1 MATVRRWYMFLV
13 AAVSLQAVTWAV
25 IALFRNL
32 LTPGYQ
38 APVTATAFQI
48 AVVVVGLPIFLA
60 HWLWAQHLAE
70 RDPEERGTA
79 LRRLYLYG
87 MLAAFLGP
95 FVANAFDLMT
105 TLLWLILGQPEHPFA
120 YFEFSPTQAMVRDLV
135 ALVVLGLL
143 WFYHQRLLAADRQAI
158 PETDN
163 AASIRRLYIFGFSAT
178 GLIMTGIAS
187 INLLRWL
194 MFQFG
199 PGEAIGGRDDL
210 EFSVEMARLAAGL
223 PLWLIFWQWAQRLFN
238 GPSEAERAS
247 ALRKFYLYATIF
259 ITALAAVTNA
269 TFILAGIFRRALD
282 LPPMGDLRDS
292 LPIVIGAAVLW
303 AYHAAV
309 IWGDARVA
317 EEAPRQA
324 GIRRLYLYLIAA
336 IGLAALLV
344 GLSGDLSVLIRSL
357 AGAPFGSSLREQ
369 LAWFTAAMV
378 AGLPVWILPWRQAEL
393 GAEASGSAGAEERRS
408 IVRKIYLY
416 FYLFVATM
424 TVLSGV
430 VYIVYRLLSLVLG
443 ESSEGNLLSDLGQAI
458 AFSLIAGG
466 VWLYHGFVLRGD
478 GQLAKGEQAKR
489 LESLRVV
496 VVDGEEGGFGQAI
509 LKELQRELPGLTFET
524 VGLNPSAAAAMGGS
538 TAPNTLTA
546 QLAGAGLII
555 EPWNIA
561 LANGPASAEV
571 VRAINA
577 SPAPKL
583 LVPIRSEGWEWVGV
597 ERWSTEALVQQTL
610 SAVKQIAAGE
620 EVKPARPL
628 NAGAIIGIII
638 VVFLLL
644 IFLVGPVVTFF
655 ASTGLD

>member
-1 MATVRRWYMFLV
+1 MFLV

-60 HWLWAQHLAE
+60 HWLWAQRLAG
-70 RDPEERGTA
+70 RDPEERETA

-87 MLAAFLGP
+87 TLAAFLGP

-105 TLLWLILGQPEHPFA
+105 ALLWLILGQPERPFA
-120 YFEFSPTQAMVRDLV
+120 YYEFSPTQAIVRDLV

-143 WFYHQRLLAADRQAI
+143 WFYHQRLLAADRQAV

-163 AASIRRLYIFGFSAT
+163 AATIRRLYIFGFSAT
-178 GLIMTGIAS
+178 GLIMTGITS
-187 INLLRWL
+187 ISLLRWVML
-194 MFQFG
+194 QFG

-210 EFSVEMARLAAGL
+210 EFSVEMARLGAGL

-238 GPSEAERAS
+238 GPNEAERGS

-259 ITALAAVTNA
+259 IAALFAVTNA
-269 TFILAGIFRRALD
+269 AFILAGIFRRALD

-303 AYHAAV
+303 AYHTAI
-309 IWGDARVA
+309 IWRDARVA
-317 EEAPRQA
+317 GEAPRQA

-336 IGLAALLV
+336 IGLATLLI

-357 AGAPFGSSLREQ
+357 VGAPFGSSLREQ

-393 GAEASGSAGAEERRS
+393 GAEASGPAGAEERRS

-430 VYIVYRLLSLVLG
+430 VYIVYRLLSLILG
-443 ESSEGNLLSDLGQAI
+443 ESNEGNLLSDLGQAI
-458 AFSLIAGG
+458 AFSLIAAG

-478 GQLAKGEQAKR
+478 GQLAKHEQAKR
-489 LESLRVV
+489 LASLRVV
-496 VVDGEEGGFGQAI
+496 VVDGGEGGFGQAV
-509 LKELQRELPGLTFET
+509 LKELQRELPGLTFES
-524 VGLNPSAAAAMGGS
+524 VGLTPSAATATGGS
-538 TAPNTLTA
+538 TAPNTVAA

-555 EPWNIA
+555 EPWNST
-561 LANGPASAEV
+561 LTTGPAGAEV
-571 VRAINA
+571 ARAIST

-583 LVPIRSEGWEWVGV
+583 LVPVRSEGWEWVGV
-597 ERWSTEALVQQTL
+597 ERWSTEALVRQTL
-610 SAVKQIAAGE
+610 HAVKQIAAGE

-628 NAGAIIGIII
+628 SVGAIIGTIIA
-638 VVFLLL
+638 VFFLLIVAVQVV
-644 IFLVGPVVTFF
+644 IFFV
-655 ASTGLD
+655 STGLD

>member
-13 AAVSLQAVTWAV
+13 TAVSLQAVTWAV

-38 APVTATAFQI
+38 APAAATAFQI
-48 AVVVVGLPIFLA
+48 AVVVVGLPIFLG
-60 HWLWAQHLAE
+60 HWLWAQRLAA
-70 RDPEERGTA
+70 RDPEERETV

-87 MLAAFLGP
+87 TLAAFLGP
-95 FVANAFDLMT
+95 LVANAFDLMT
-105 TLLWLILGQPEHPFA
+105 ALLWLILGQPERPFA
-120 YFEFSPTQAMVRDLV
+120 YFEFSPTQSIVRDLV

-143 WFYHQRLLAADRQAI
+143 WFYHQRLAAADRQAI

-163 AASIRRLYIFGFSAT
+163 AATIRRLYIFGFSAA
-178 GLIMTGIAS
+178 GLVMSGIALIS
-187 INLLRWL
+187 LLRWV

-199 PGEAIGGRDDL
+199 PGEAVGGRNNL
-210 EFSVEMARLAAGL
+210 EFSVEMARLGVGL

-259 ITALAAVTNA
+259 IAALVAVTNA

-282 LPPMGDLRDS
+282 LPPMGDLHDS
-292 LPIVIGAAVLW
+292 LPIVIGTAVLW

-317 EEAPRQA
+317 GEAPRQA

-357 AGAPFGSSLREQ
+357 AGAPFGSALREQ

-393 GAEASGSAGAEERRS
+393 GAEASGPVGAEERRS

-443 ESSEGNLLSDLGQAI
+443 ESNEGNLLSDLGQAI

-478 GQLAKGEQAKR
+478 GQLAKREQAKR
-489 LESLRVV
+489 LASLRVV
-496 VVDGEEGGFGQAI
+496 IVDGEEGGFGQAV
-509 LKELQRELPGLTFET
+509 LKELQRELPGLTFEA
-524 VGLNPSAAAAMGGS
+524 VGSTQSTTTAMGG
-538 TAPNTLTA
+538 NTLTA

-555 EPWNIA
+555 EPWHSA
-561 LANGPASAEV
+561 LANGPASAEIAKAV
-571 VRAINA
+571 SA

-583 LVPIRSEGWEWVGV
+583 LVPVRSEGWEWVGV
-597 ERWSTEALVQQTL
+597 DRWSTEALVRQTL
-610 SAVKQIAAGE
+610 HAVKQIAAGE
-620 EVKPARPL
+620 EVRPARPL
-628 NAGAIIGIII
+628 SAGAIIGTIIAI
-638 VVFLLL
+638 FFLLIL
-644 IFLVGPVVTFF
+644 LAVPVVIFF